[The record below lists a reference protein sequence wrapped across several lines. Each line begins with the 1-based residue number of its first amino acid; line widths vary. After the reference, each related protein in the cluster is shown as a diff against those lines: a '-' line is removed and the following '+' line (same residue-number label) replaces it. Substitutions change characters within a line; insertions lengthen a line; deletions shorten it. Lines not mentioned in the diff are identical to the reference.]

1 MSRIIPSFYPIA
13 LIRVDEDGV
22 PIRDQKGLCIRCQP
36 FQPGMYVGLITAN
49 NAMRSFD
56 GYVDQEATKKKIAR
70 DVFRRGDAAFL
81 SGDILE
87 MDELGYLYFKDRTG
101 DTFRWRGENVS
112 TTEVEA
118 VISNVAGLKDC
129 VVYGVEVIQHRA
141 DYFTFTDD
149 KFRNGIVQVPGS
161 EGRAGMAAILDPDGS
176 LDVKNLAEGLAKV
189 LPTYARPLFIRVV
202 NTIELTGTYK
212 LRKVDYQK
220 ESFHL
225 DKVQDAVYLLD
236 PKSQSYVPF
245 TAELYDQ
252 LKSGAMRI

>member
-1 MSRIIPSFYPIA
+1 
-13 LIRVDEDGV
+13 
-22 PIRDQKGLCIRCQP
+22 
-36 FQPGMYVGLITAN
+36 
-49 NAMRSFD
+49 
-56 GYVDQEATKKKIAR
+56 
-70 DVFRRGDAAFL
+70 
-81 SGDILE
+81 
-87 MDELGYLYFKDRTG
+87 
-101 DTFRWRGENVS
+101 
-112 TTEVEA
+112 
-118 VISNVAGLKDC
+118 
-129 VVYGVEVIQHRA
+129 
-141 DYFTFTDD
+141 
-149 KFRNGIVQVPGS
+149 
-161 EGRAGMAAILDPDGS
+161 MAAILDPDGS

-202 NTIELTGTYK
+202 ATIELTGTYK